1 MASGKLGAA
10 DLPAGG
16 AGTLL
21 YTVPALKVG
30 TVNVRFANRNP
41 ADVKIRLA
49 IGVGANPAV
58 TDYLSYDQTL
68 PANGIIEDT
77 GIVCSAGEKVWAIS
91 DVANVSVRVH
101 GFEEAA

>member
-21 YTVPALKVG
+21 YTVPASTVS
-30 TVNVRFANRNP
+30 TVNVRFANRN
-41 ADVKIRLA
+41 AAIAKIRLA
-49 IGVGANPAV
+49 IGIGESPAV
-58 TDYLSYDQTL
+58 TDYLSYDQAL

-77 GIVCSAGEKVWAIS
+77 GIVCSAGEKVWAVS

-101 GFEEAA
+101 GFEEAV